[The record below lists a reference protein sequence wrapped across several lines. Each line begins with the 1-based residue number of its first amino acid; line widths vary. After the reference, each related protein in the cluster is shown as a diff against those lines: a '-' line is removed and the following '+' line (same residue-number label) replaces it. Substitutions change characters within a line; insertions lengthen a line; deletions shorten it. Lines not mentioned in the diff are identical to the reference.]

1 MLVEINLSGIWMKVQ
16 EIIASSIH
24 SLCAVSM
31 IMQVSD
37 IGPKWLPYGNPYE
50 DMLNAIKKTPMMRW
64 KWLPSSYDNA
74 IGIN

>member
-1 MLVEINLSGIWMKVQ
+1 MNESTRDN
-16 EIIASSIH
+16 SIKY
-24 SLCAVSM
+24 SFAVCAVSM

-37 IGPKWLPYGNPYE
+37 IGPKWLPFGNPYE
-50 DMLNAIKKTPMMRW
+50 DMLYAIKKTPMMRW